1 MRLCQTMAL
10 ATGLPVALSQ
20 TIVVSRWF
28 VTPMAAIWFGAMPA
42 LAIACR
48 AVDSCDDQMAS
59 GSCSTCPGDGK
70 ICGNSCWADETRLAV
85 LAEDDRAARRG
96 ALIERENERAHHA
109 ASTAGCSRSMAAV

>member
-1 MRLCQTMAL
+1 MSASQIGAVMRLCQTMAL

-28 VTPMAAIWFGAMPA
+28 VTPMAATWFGAMPA

-48 AVDSCDDQMAS
+48 AVDNCDDQIAS

-70 ICGNSCWADETRLAV
+70 ICGNSCCADETRLPSF
-85 LAEDDRAARRG
+85 LKTIAR
-96 ALIERENERAHHA
+96 LE
-109 ASTAGCSRSMAAV
+109 VVP